1 MDISYLFFLS
11 SGLFL
16 GWSLGANDASNI
28 FGTAVGTKMVK
39 FNTAAIIASVFVI
52 LGAVF
57 GGEGT
62 SATLGQLGSVNALAG
77 AFMVALAAALTV
89 YWMSRSGLNVSTSQ
103 AIVGAII
110 GWNFYCGLPTDI
122 KVVLK
127 IAATWVMCPILA
139 AIVAVFIYFMLRKL
153 MRSLHVHLLRQDRY
167 LRIGLVV
174 MGALCAYALG
184 ANNIANIMGVFVDS
198 SPFRAVNVAGV
209 FELSSVQVLFLLGGI
224 AIAVGI
230 VTYSHKVI
238 ANVGNNLLKMTPL
251 AALTV
256 VVAQTVVLFLFSSQ
270 GLQNFLHNHNL
281 PTLPLVPVSS
291 TQAVIGAILGIGLL
305 KGGKG
310 INWGITGKIMLGWVV
325 TPLMAMLICFV
336 CLFFLEN
343 VFNQT
348 VFIPQIEMF

>member
-1 MDISYLFFLS
+1 
-11 SGLFL
+11 
-16 GWSLGANDASNI
+16 
-28 FGTAVGTKMVK
+28 
-39 FNTAAIIASVFVI
+39 
-52 LGAVF
+52 
-57 GGEGT
+57 
-62 SATLGQLGSVNALAG
+62 
-77 AFMVALAAALTV
+77 
-89 YWMSRSGLNVSTSQ
+89 
-103 AIVGAII
+103 
-110 GWNFYCGLPTDI
+110 
-122 KVVLK
+122 
-127 IAATWVMCPILA
+127 
-139 AIVAVFIYFMLRKL
+139 
-153 MRSLHVHLLRQDRY
+153 
-167 LRIGLVV
+167 
-174 MGALCAYALG
+174 
-184 ANNIANIMGVFVDS
+184 
-198 SPFRAVNVAGV
+198 
-209 FELSSVQVLFLLGGI
+209 
-224 AIAVGI
+224 
-230 VTYSHKVI
+230 
-238 ANVGNNLLKMTPL
+238 MTPL

>member
-1 MDISYLFFLS
+1 MDVSYLFFLS

-28 FGTAVGTKMVK
+28 FGTAVGTKMVR

-62 SATLGQLGSVNALAG
+62 SATLGQLGNVNALAG

-89 YWMSRSGLNVSTSQ
+89 YWMSRAGLNVSTSQ
-103 AIVGAII
+103 AIVGGII
-110 GWNFYCGLPTDI
+110 GWNLYCGLPTDVTI
-122 KVVLK
+122 VAK
-127 IAATWVMCPILA
+127 IAGTWVMCPILA
-139 AIVAVFIYFMLRKL
+139 AVIAVLIYFVLRKS
-153 MRSLHVHLLRQDRY
+153 MRKLHVHLLQQDRY
-167 LRIGLVV
+167 LRIGLVI

-198 SPFRAVNVAGV
+198 SPFKAVKVAGLL
-209 FELSSVQVLFLLGGI
+209 ELSSVQVLFLLGGI
-224 AIAVGI
+224 SIAVGI
-230 VTYSHKVI
+230 VTYSHKVMMT
-238 ANVGNNLLKMTPL
+238 VGNNLLKMTPL

-256 VVAQTVVLFLFSSQ
+256 VIAQTAVLFLFSSQ
-270 GLQNFLHNHNL
+270 GLQHFLLSHNL
-281 PTLPLVPVSS
+281 PTIPLVPVSS

-310 INWGITGKIMLGWVV
+310 VNWGITGKIMLGWVV

-348 VFIPQIEMF
+348 VFVPQMKIF